1 MPRNSL
7 RGFFFVICVF
17 EFSLHFAGKAVNFLK
32 FGVFSVLYYTE
43 QELLEM
49 IKNNGNIPNHVAI
62 IMDGNGRWAKKQ
74 GLPRTKG
81 HAAGVESVRAV
92 VRAAAE
98 IGVKV
103 VTLYTFSSENWKRP
117 ESEVT
122 ALMTL
127 LLQTLTKEVNELDKE
142 NVKLAVIGDLT
153 ALPTAPRLGI
163 QTTIKR
169 LKKNTGLILNLAL
182 SYGSRNEIVQ
192 AVQKI
197 AEKVQSE
204 QLAPREI
211 DEKVFAQHLQTVD
224 FGDPE
229 LLIRTSGEMRLSN
242 FLLWQIAYS
251 EIYITPVLWPD
262 FDKKEFYLAIRN
274 FQSRERRFGKVSEQL

>member
-1 MPRNSL
+1 MLS
-7 RGFFFVICVF
+7 VCF
-17 EFSLHFAGKAVNFLK
+17 EFFLHFAGKAVNFSK
-32 FGVFSVLYYTE
+32 IGVFSVVQYSE
-43 QELLEM
+43 QELLEL
-49 IKNNGNIPNHVAI
+49 INANGNVPNHVAI

-98 IGVKV
+98 IGVNV

-142 NVKLAVIGDLT
+142 NVKLTVIGDLA
-153 ALPTAPRLGI
+153 ALPAAPKFGI
-163 QTTIKR
+163 QSTIKR
-169 LKKNTGLILNLAL
+169 LEKNTGLILNLAL

-192 AVQKI
+192 AVQNI
-197 AEKVQSE
+197 ADKVANK
-204 QLAPREI
+204 QLLPQDI
-211 DEKVFAQHLQTVD
+211 DENVIAQHLQTAD

-229 LLIRTSGEMRLSN
+229 LLIRTSGEMRISN

-262 FDKKEFYLAIRN
+262 FDKKEFFLAIRN